1 MMVVP
6 ATMIYYT
13 GYDII
18 KDKIAFRLGSYKN
31 VFAPMIAGITARSKQ
46 LNDIFEN

>member
-1 MMVVP
+1 MVVP

-18 KDKIAFRLGSYKN
+18 KDKIALRLGSYKDIL
-31 VFAPMIAGITARSKQ
+31 APMIAGVTARSK
-46 LNDIFEN
+46 